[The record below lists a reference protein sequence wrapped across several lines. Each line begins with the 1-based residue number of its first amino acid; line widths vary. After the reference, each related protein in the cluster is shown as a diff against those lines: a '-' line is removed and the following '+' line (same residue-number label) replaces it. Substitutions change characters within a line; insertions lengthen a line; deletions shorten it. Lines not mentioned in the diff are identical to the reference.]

1 MHSSK
6 SRKTNVAEEETEQAV
21 TETPQVDEAT
31 AETAATADAAEAT
44 SADETAAVEPAEADA
59 AEVSDEERVLAD
71 FRREL
76 RRAAG
81 DWYVIHSYA
90 GYEKS
95 VKNSILKRR
104 ESQAGGD
111 DVLEVQVP
119 IETVREVR
127 NGQYKLVKRVRIPGY
142 VLVRMFL
149 NEDSWELVRRT
160 PGVTGFVGNA
170 HDPLPLRRKEVFD
183 MLKTTVVQE
192 AQAEAEKAAEA
203 EQGAAPKSK
212 KSKAQP
218 ARVIPV
224 DVDFEIG
231 ETITIKEGSFA
242 GLPGTISEINTTS
255 GKLTVLVSLFER
267 ETPVELSFDQVT
279 KQL

>member
-1 MHSSK
+1 M
-6 SRKTNVAEEETEQAV
+6 AEEETEQAV

-31 AETAATADAAEAT
+31 AETAAPADAAEAT
-44 SADETAAVEPAEADA
+44 SADEPAVAENVDAAETPADADEA

-183 MLKTTVVQE
+183 MLKTTVLQE

-203 EQGAAPKSK
+203 EQGATTKSK